1 MTWKE
6 RVSVDPMIC
15 HGQACVKGT
24 RIPISVIL
32 DNVAA
37 GIEMDELVSSYP
49 SLTEDDVKAAI
60 AYAAELARERTVLL
74 PTEAE

>member
-1 MTWKE
+1 MNWRE
-6 RVSVDPMIC
+6 RVSVDPMVC

-37 GIEMDELVSSYP
+37 GIKMDELVESYP